1 MTTSVVAFHPLSIVA
16 ERNEV
21 LVGRPDTDSYAR
33 FPPDG
38 AALLQRLQEGN
49 VPAQAAAWY
58 ETAYGQPVDMEDFL
72 ATLRDLGFVRDG
84 ATPQDREEAPA
95 GRGAVRFQRIGRV
108 AFSRPAAILFAG
120 LVATCAVMMLRHPEL
135 RPRPGNLVFSPSLVV
150 VQLGLL
156 AFEILG
162 VAWHETSH
170 VLSGR
175 RLGIPSRIRLG
186 RRLYFLVV
194 ETSLDGLLGVP
205 ERRRYL
211 PFLAGMLADVVAFSA
226 LTVAA
231 GAGLPS
237 WAAAVALAIAY
248 LTLLRLA
255 WQCYLFLRTDLY
267 YVLATALGCNDLHA
281 AAWGSLRNRFRALT
295 GRAPFADA
303 GAWSP
308 RDRAVSRW
316 YAPFALCGV
325 AAITAVGVLG
335 VLPALARLFA
345 GAVHGLGA
353 GGYGARFWDAAVFV
367 AITGAQLGLV
377 VFLAVRSS
385 LSKGAQP

>member
-1 MTTSVVAFHPLSIVA
+1 
-16 ERNEV
+16 
-21 LVGRPDTDSYAR
+21 
-33 FPPDG
+33 
-38 AALLQRLQEGN
+38 
-49 VPAQAAAWY
+49 
-58 ETAYGQPVDMEDFL
+58 
-72 ATLRDLGFVRDG
+72 
-84 ATPQDREEAPA
+84 
-95 GRGAVRFQRIGRV
+95 
-108 AFSRPAAILFAG
+108 
-120 LVATCAVMMLRHPEL
+120 MMLRHPQL
-135 RPRPGNLVFSPSLVV
+135 RPRPGNLVFSRSLVA

-162 VAWHETSH
+162 VACHETFH
-170 VLSGR
+170 VLAGR
-175 RLGIPSRIRLG
+175 RLGIPSRIRLSH
-186 RRLYFLVV
+186 RLYFLVV
-194 ETSLDGLLGVP
+194 ETSLDGLLSVP
-205 ERRRYL
+205 ERKRYL

-237 WAAAVALAIAY
+237 WAGALALGVAY
-248 LTLLRLA
+248 LSLLRLM
-255 WQCYLFLRTDLY
+255 WQCFLFLRTDLY

-295 GRAPFADA
+295 RRAPFADA

-316 YAPFALCGV
+316 YAPFALGGV
-325 AAITAVGVLG
+325 AVITAVGVLG

-345 GAVHGLGA
+345 GAAHGLGA
-353 GGYGARFWDAAVFV
+353 AGFGARFWDAAVFV

-377 VFLAVRSS
+377 VSLAVRSS